1 MIFRV
6 LIFLTLSVFIS
17 CSNNEQSEL
26 LPDIS
31 QANNIK
37 FSYKTDFDSAGK
49 INIKNV
55 EIKDLK
61 TVSEIKNIINYDPF
75 TYIYCVSTGEMS
87 FYKDSTFIVNMVFNT
102 SKDLTH
108 IACNYKGKLVAIKL
122 SEENAELLDSFKN

>member
-6 LIFLTLSVFIS
+6 LIFLILSVFIS
-17 CSNNEQSEL
+17 CTDKEQGEL

-37 FSYKTDFDSAGK
+37 FSFKTDFDSTGK

-55 EIKDLK
+55 NINDLK
-61 TVSEIKNIINYDPF
+61 TVSEIKSIINYEPF
-75 TYIYCVSTGEMS
+75 TYIYCVSTGEMG

-108 IACNYKGKLVAIKL
+108 IACNYNGRLVAIKL
-122 SEENAELLDSFKN
+122 SEENAKILDSFKN